1 MDILNNIVLILQRYW
16 DLFLEGIGVTL
27 LLSAIAVGCG
37 VIIGSLLALMR
48 LSKWHIGKV
57 RPLNLIATIYVEI
70 IRGTPLLLQL
80 YFFFFLLPMMIPALE
95 TSASFSITLALC
107 LNSGAYVAEVIRAGI
122 SAVDKGQTEAAR
134 SLGLNARQTM
144 TKVVFPQAVK
154 NILPAI
160 GNEFISLLKETSVAG
175 YVAVVDITRAGNL
188 IRNNTYDAV
197 NPLLVVAIV
206 YLSMVVALSQ
216 LMRRLERRLGKSDKR
231 S

>member
-144 TKVVFPQAVK
+144 TKVVFPQAIK

-160 GNEFISLLKETSVAG
+160 GNEMIALLKETAVAG
-175 YVAVVDITRAGNL
+175 YVAVVDLTRAGNL
-188 IRNNTYDAV
+188 VRNNTYDAV
-197 NPLLVVAIV
+197 NPLLIVAAT
-206 YLSMVVALSQ
+206 YLILVVALTK
-216 LMRRLERRLGKSDKR
+216 LLWVFERRLSNRDHRK
-231 S
+231 